1 MVKYVSNMQETVLE
15 FSDDD
20 WQALL
25 EIMSDYLLHLQI
37 VGHQAYWY
45 NSLQNTHHYQSES
58 P

>member
-45 NSLQNTHHYQSES
+45 N
-58 P
+58 